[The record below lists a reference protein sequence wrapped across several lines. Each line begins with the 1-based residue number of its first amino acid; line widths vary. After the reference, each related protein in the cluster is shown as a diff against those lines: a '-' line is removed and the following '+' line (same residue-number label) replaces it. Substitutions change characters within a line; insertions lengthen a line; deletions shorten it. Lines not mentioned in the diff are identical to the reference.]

1 MYYADPPPPPH
12 QVLGLPKIFFIII
25 YSILPSK
32 EVKSA
37 HDSTL
42 RVNQSAV
49 HWSSAL
55 EFL

>member
-1 MYYADPPPPPH
+1 MYYADPPPTP
-12 QVLGLPKIFFIII
+12 QVPGLPEIFFIII

-42 RVNQSAV
+42 RVNQSTV